1 MINWFRNLFKKKEP
15 AKLAPVDTPR
25 STFAALDQNLNGRPP
40 TKSQMK
46 RIAAQSKPD
55 KRIDV

>member
-25 STFAALDQNLNGRPP
+25 STFAALDSAHRATP